1 LASDEL
7 IAERREE
14 FRREEEELARDREL
28 YQAHLQKAEPVA

>member
-1 LASDEL
+1 L

-28 YQAHLQKAEPVA
+28 YQERMRKAEQVA